1 MMKNNRIKLFICM
14 IILSLPLPAAVFS
27 MYVNPD
33 GMGRHGDP
41 EIKTFEYTE
50 IDVSGNDIG
59 YGGAGWVSG
68 GNAGWVSGGEGLVVQ
83 TAANGY
89 PVPDYDFSTEEIT
102 VHIDGLDREYT
113 IAFINDLH
121 LITDHVSGDVT
132 EDDLAVV
139 KSRYENLAVTSEGIH
154 AEELWPEV
162 VRYLNYNDFDA
173 VIFGGDILDYCSNSN
188 IMALQM
194 GFQQMKY
201 PVNRIM
207 YLRSDHDYSGG
218 FGGEGFKDSDGER
231 LQTLLLDGDRQF
243 KCIEFKDFIIL
254 GINRSYRNLPEDMYK
269 AIKKKLELGKPVI
282 IATHVPLYSEVDES
296 LKETSLQVRNRIYY
310 WSYDSG
316 NYVPNKVTERFIDEI
331 YAEDSNVVQI
341 VAAHMHASWDGYVT
355 EHIKEHIFAPSF
367 EGQIGIIHVTG
378 EEDVLG
384 ED

>member
-27 MYVNPD
+27 MYANPD
-33 GMGRHGDP
+33 GAGRHDDP
-41 EIKTFEYTE
+41 ELMSLAYTE
-50 IDVSGNDIG
+50 IDVSGNDGG
-59 YGGAGWVSG
+59 YRHGDTGWVSG
-68 GNAGWVSGGEGLVVQ
+68 GDADWVSGGDGGRLLVQ
-83 TAANGY
+83 TVAGGY
-89 PVPDYDFSTEEIT
+89 PMPDYDFSTEEIT

-113 IAFINDLH
+113 IAFVNDLH
-121 LITDHVSGDVT
+121 LITDHTSGDVS
-132 EDDLAVV
+132 EDNLAVV
-139 KSRYENLAVTSEGIH
+139 ENRYENLAVTPEGIH

-162 VRYLNYNDFDA
+162 VRYLNYNHFDA
-173 VIFGGDILDYCSNSN
+173 VIFGGDILDYGSNSN
-188 IMALQM
+188 IMTLQA
-194 GFQQMKY
+194 GLQQMKY
-201 PVNRIM
+201 PVNRMM

-218 FGGEGFKDSDGER
+218 FGGDGFKDSDGEK

-243 KCIEFKDFIIL
+243 KCIEFEDFIIL
-254 GINRSYRNLPEDMYK
+254 GINRSYRNLSEDVYK
-269 AIKKKLELGKPVI
+269 AMKKKLELGKPVI

-316 NYVPNKVTERFIDEI
+316 IYVPNRVTEQFIDEI

-355 EHIKEHIFAPSF
+355 ENIKEHIFAPSF

-378 EEDVLG
+378 E
-384 ED
+384 